1 MVGLTVALVTSV
13 FEATVVSM
21 MSTASVVS
29 SVRHAVMV
37 AVHGMHV
44 HVVMMV
50 VLMLVLRW
58 KTSGGSLTCERVLLT

>member
-1 MVGLTVALVTSV
+1 MVCLTVALVTSV
-13 FEATVVSM
+13 FKTTVVGM
-21 MSTASVVS
+21 MTTASVVS
-29 SVRHAVMV
+29 SVRHTVMV
-37 AVHGMHV
+37 GMHGMHV

>member
-21 MSTASVVS
+21 MSAASVVS

-37 AVHGMHV
+37 GMHGMHV

-50 VLMLVLRW
+50 VLMLVLGW